1 MQNAAT
7 GLDEAST
14 RAVLLVQAFDC
25 SPPDNPLWTPE
36 DRQWA
41 TRLAQQSPAAK
52 AAAPQFLGERA
63 QHALKRLLPR
73 DPAAARAL
81 ARRLWRPAW
90 LLAAA
95 AVGLVLGLLADT
107 IGASQR
113 INLLAPPVWAVLMW
127 NLLVYTGLVLALLL
141 PQRWPQRV
149 RAALSRRLSGPGS
162 GPGNAVLAAFQS
174 HWARVSATLMSSR
187 AACLLHIAAA
197 ALALGLVGSLYVRGL
212 VLDYRAGWQSTFLDV
227 DQVRSTLAVLLSPA
241 ALLTGISV
249 PDVAALQALRSGP
262 EAAAVAAPSASAAP
276 WIHLYAAMLLLLVVL
291 PRSVLAAWAALRAW
305 HLAKRLPLPLHE
317 PYFARLAR
325 AQHGGAA
332 QVRVQPHGAAPSAAA
347 VAGLRR
353 VLVAALG
360 EPLGLQVA
368 AATTYGEEDAASS
381 TNASS
386 KTSFNASINGNGNGN
401 GNGNTNDKA
410 SLSPNKHDDATT
422 LCLLLV
428 DLAATPEADTHGR
441 FIQNQRLA
449 APAVQMLLCADE
461 TALRARFA
469 TLPARLTERR
479 SAWRGFAAAQGIGF
493 VSVDLLQPDLP
504 AAEAALQAALHV

>member
-1 MQNAAT
+1 MPNAPT
-7 GLDEAST
+7 GLNEAST
-14 RAVLLVQAFDC
+14 RAVLLVQAFDS

-36 DRQWA
+36 DRTWA

-52 AAAPQFLGERA
+52 SAAPLFLGERA
-63 QHALKRLLPR
+63 QQALKRLLPR

-95 AVGLVLGLLADT
+95 GLGLLLGLLADT
-107 IGASQR
+107 IGSSQR
-113 INLLAPPVWAVLMW
+113 INLLAPPVWALLLW
-127 NLLVYTGLVLALLL
+127 NLLVYAGMVLACLM
-141 PQRWPQRV
+141 PTRWPHRL
-149 RAALSRRLSGPGS
+149 RAALSQRLSGPGA
-162 GPGNAVLAAFQS
+162 GRGNAVLLAFQA
-174 HWARVSATLMSSR
+174 HWARVSAPLMSAR

-197 ALALGLVGSLYVRGL
+197 ALALGLIGSLYVRGL

-227 DQVRSTLAVLLSPA
+227 GQVHSTLALLLSPA
-241 ALLTGISV
+241 TLFTGISV

-262 EAAAVAAPSASAAP
+262 EPSAAAAATATAAATSTSAAP
-276 WIHLYAAMLLLLVVL
+276 WIHLYAAMLLLFVLL
-291 PRSVLAAWAALRAW
+291 PRTVLAAMAALRAW
-305 HLAKRLPLPLHE
+305 HLSKRLPLPLHE
-317 PYFARLAR
+317 PYFQRLAR

-332 QVRVQPHGAAPSAAA
+332 QVRVQPHGAAPTAAA

-368 AATTYGEEDAASS
+368 APTAYGEEDAAS
-381 TNASS
+381 NA
-386 KTSFNASINGNGNGN
+386 NANANSGP
-401 GNGNTNDKA
+401 
-410 SLSPNKHDDATT
+410 SPLADTTT

-428 DLAATPEADTHGR
+428 DLATTPETDTHGR
-441 FIQNQRLA
+441 FIQSQRSA

-461 TALRARFA
+461 AALRTRFA
-469 TLPARLTERR
+469 NLPTRLAERR
-479 SAWRGFAAAQGIGF
+479 TAWRGFASAQGIGF

-504 AAEAALQAALHV
+504 AAQDALQSALHV